1 MMLKNMNTW
10 SKNLLYIMVIFA
22 VPKLVIRH
30 NFAEL
35 LFYLAIAL
43 VAVIMSVAPNWG
55 GAVIS
60 AVLFGVLTE
69 VFDWVSYA
77 NWYWPSFLTYLA
89 IGGVLATVLAWRQR
103 RETNFTN

>member
-1 MMLKNMNTW
+1 MLKNMNMW

-43 VAVIMSVAPNWG
+43 VAVIMSLAPNWG

-69 VFDWVSYA
+69 MFDWATYA

-89 IGGVLATVLAWRQR
+89 IGGVLAAGLAWRQR
-103 RETNFTN
+103 RETHFTK

>member
-10 SKNLLYIMVIFA
+10 SKNLLYLMMIFS
-22 VPKLVIRH
+22 VVDLVIRR

-43 VAVIMSVAPNWG
+43 VAVIMSLAPNWG

-60 AVLFGVLTE
+60 TVLFGILTE
-69 VFDWVSYA
+69 VFDWVTYA

-89 IGGVLATVLAWRQR
+89 IGGVLATGLAWRQR
-103 RETNFTN
+103 REINQ

>member
-1 MMLKNMNTW
+1 MLKNMNTW

-43 VAVIMSVAPNWG
+43 VAVIMSLAPNWG

-69 VFDWVSYA
+69 MFDWATYA

-89 IGGVLATVLAWRQR
+89 IGSVLAAGLAWRQR
-103 RETNFTN
+103 RETHFTK

>member
-10 SKNLLYIMVIFA
+10 SKNLLYLMMIFS
-22 VPKLVIRH
+22 VVDLVIRR

-43 VAVIMSVAPNWG
+43 VAVIMSLAPNWG

-60 AVLFGVLTE
+60 TVLFGVLTE
-69 VFDWVSYA
+69 VFDWVTYA
-77 NWYWPSFLTYLA
+77 NWY
-89 IGGVLATVLAWRQR
+89 
-103 RETNFTN
+103 

>member
-1 MMLKNMNTW
+1 MLKNMNTW
-10 SKNLLYIMVIFA
+10 SKNLLYLMMIFS
-22 VPKLVIRH
+22 VVDLVIRR

-43 VAVIMSVAPNWG
+43 VAVIMSLAPNWG

-69 VFDWVSYA
+69 MFDWATYA

-89 IGGVLATVLAWRQR
+89 IGGVLAAGLAWRQR
-103 RETNFTN
+103 RETHFTK

>member
-1 MMLKNMNTW
+1 MLKNMNTW

-43 VAVIMSVAPNWG
+43 VAVIMSLDLIG
-55 GAVIS
+55 EEQS
-60 AVLFGVLTE
+60 LVLFCLVC
-69 VFDWVSYA
+69 
-77 NWYWPSFLTYLA
+77 
-89 IGGVLATVLAWRQR
+89 
-103 RETNFTN
+103 

>member
-1 MMLKNMNTW
+1 MLKNMNTW

-22 VPKLVIRH
+22 VPKLAIRH

-43 VAVIMSVAPNWG
+43 VAVIMSLAPNWG

-77 NWYWPSFLTYLA
+77 YNFDISGNRWRSCDGA
-89 IGGVLATVLAWRQR
+89 GVASAAG
-103 RETNFTN
+103 N

>member
-1 MMLKNMNTW
+1 MLKNMNTW
-10 SKNLLYIMVIFA
+10 SKNLLYLMMIFS
-22 VPKLVIRH
+22 VVDLVIRR

-43 VAVIMSVAPNWG
+43 VAVIMSLAPNWG

-89 IGGVLATVLAWRQR
+89 IGGVLAAGLAWRQR
-103 RETNFTN
+103 RETHFTK

>member
-1 MMLKNMNTW
+1 MLKNMNTW

-35 LFYLAIAL
+35 LFYLPIAL
-43 VAVIMSVAPNWG
+43 VAVIMSLAPNWG

-69 VFDWVSYA
+69 MFDWATYA

-89 IGGVLATVLAWRQR
+89 IGGVLAAGLAWRQR
-103 RETNFTN
+103 RETHFTK

>member
-1 MMLKNMNTW
+1 MLKNMNTW
-10 SKNLLYIMVIFA
+10 SKNLLYLMVIFA
-22 VPKLVIRH
+22 VPTLVIRH

-43 VAVIMSVAPNWG
+43 VAVIMSLAPNWG

-89 IGGVLATVLAWRQR
+89 IGGDLAAGLAWRQR
-103 RETNFTN
+103 RETHFTN

>member
-1 MMLKNMNTW
+1 ML
-10 SKNLLYIMVIFA
+10 KNLLYIMVIFA

-43 VAVIMSVAPNWG
+43 VAVIMSLAPNWG
-55 GAVIS
+55 GAIIS

-69 VFDWVSYA
+69 MFDWATYA

-89 IGGVLATVLAWRQR
+89 IGGVLAAGLAWRQR
-103 RETNFTN
+103 RETHFTK

>member
-1 MMLKNMNTW
+1 MNPW
-10 SKNLLYIMVIFA
+10 SKNLLYLMVISA
-22 VPKLVIRH
+22 VPTLVIHH

-43 VAVIMSVAPNWG
+43 LAVITALAPKWV

-60 AVLFGVLTE
+60 TVLFGVLTE
-69 VFDWVSYA
+69 VFDWVTYA

-89 IGGVLATVLAWRQR
+89 IGGVLATGLAWRQR
-103 RETNFTN
+103 QETHFTN

>member
-1 MMLKNMNTW
+1 MLKNMNTW

-43 VAVIMSVAPNWG
+43 VAVIMSLAPNWG

-69 VFDWVSYA
+69 MFDRATSA

-89 IGGVLATVLAWRQR
+89 IGGVLAAGLAWRQR
-103 RETNFTN
+103 RETHFTK

>member
-1 MMLKNMNTW
+1 MLKNMNTW

-43 VAVIMSVAPNWG
+43 VAVIMSLAPNWG
-55 GAVIS
+55 GAIIS

-69 VFDWVSYA
+69 MFDWATYA

-89 IGGVLATVLAWRQR
+89 IGGVLAAGLAWRQR
-103 RETNFTN
+103 RETHFTK

>member
-10 SKNLLYIMVIFA
+10 SKNLLYLMIIFS
-22 VPKLVIRH
+22 VVDLVVRR

-43 VAVIMSVAPNWG
+43 VAVIMSLAPNWG

-60 AVLFGVLTE
+60 IVLFGVLTE
-69 VFDWVSYA
+69 VFDWVTYA
-77 NWYWPSFLTYLA
+77 NWCWPSFVTYLA
-89 IGGVLATVLAWRQR
+89 IGGVLATGLAWRQR
-103 RETNFTN
+103 REINQ